1 MIMILDIDEKNYAR
15 YLRFRSLK
23 DAGHFIGGDCGK
35 SETKLIS
42 RNYSFQRER

>member
-1 MIMILDIDEKNYAR
+1 MIMILDIDKKNYAR
-15 YLRFRSLK
+15 YLRSLK
-23 DAGHFIGGDCGK
+23 DAGRFIGGDCGK